1 MSLYKKEN
9 GNLEKLAGG
18 VSVLKPDD
26 FQEMKIFFSVLDVFP
41 NFNSETTLIDV
52 ILNMP
57 NKTILSFDT
66 TGEGTSVTSKN
77 NNIKELVGSY
87 YTNILII
94 KRQND
99 RVMFWINLIDNSNKD
114 KNVTFLGRFYSANT
128 VEPYITL
135 TRIYSE
141 DWNDVQLQNNWY
153 NFGSGFS
160 NVQFRRENNRI
171 YLRGLLHTPQTG
183 SIQETTIFTLPG
195 GYRPKYTKIFSVR
208 GEALD
213 PINNKIAFTFRLDV
227 RSNGLVIF
235 EPSNTKVNGSNGGF
249 ISLEGVNFEID

>member
-1 MSLYKKEN
+1 MSLWKKNN
-9 GNLEKLAGG
+9 GDLDKIAGG

-26 FQEMKIFFSVLDVFP
+26 LQEMKIFFSVLDVFP

-114 KNVTFLGRFYSANT
+114 KNVIFLGRFYSSNT

-160 NVQFRRENNRI
+160 NVKFRRENNRI
-171 YLRGLLHTPQTG
+171 YLIVVLNKFLL
-183 SIQETTIFTLPG
+183 
-195 GYRPKYTKIFSVR
+195 
-208 GEALD
+208 
-213 PINNKIAFTFRLDV
+213 
-227 RSNGLVIF
+227 
-235 EPSNTKVNGSNGGF
+235 
-249 ISLEGVNFEID
+249 